1 MAKKACNFIKKRLEH
16 IGFLWVMRGFFLQNT
31 SAGCFWKYYGLI
43 IEEEWQ
49 LLFLFFFFL
58 KHLFIQ
64 LNVPFSKSDGSQMI

>member
-31 SAGCFWKYYGLI
+31 SAGCFWRYYGLI

-49 LLFLFFFFL
+49 LLFLFF
-58 KHLFIQ
+58 
-64 LNVPFSKSDGSQMI
+64 SS